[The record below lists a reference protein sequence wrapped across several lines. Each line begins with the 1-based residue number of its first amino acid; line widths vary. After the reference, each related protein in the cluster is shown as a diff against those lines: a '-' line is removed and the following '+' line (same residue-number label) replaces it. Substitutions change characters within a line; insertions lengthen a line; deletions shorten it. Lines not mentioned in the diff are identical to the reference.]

1 MVGTR
6 GLEGSFLLM
15 NGDRRIPVKSTQKKC
30 GQTFTTLLF
39 VCRFYSNYEYNP
51 SVGSRDEDPTFF
63 VDSGLYS
70 VQDENYF
77 TNSCHR

>member
-30 GQTFTTLLF
+30 GQTFTALLL
-39 VCRFYSNYEYNP
+39 Y
-51 SVGSRDEDPTFF
+51 
-63 VDSGLYS
+63 VDFIAIMNIIQVLEAGMRIPHFLLILVYILFKMKIIL
-70 VQDENYF
+70 QIH
-77 TNSCHR
+77 CHR